1 MWLSVTSRT
10 KVLTSRTKV
19 LLHRCHRVQV
29 RCRTDVGQDF
39 SPAHHGTVSSVLFQ
53 TALAVALV
61 LIGGWNRE
69 ALVARD
75 VHPPPLAIGAPAPDF
90 TLPGIDGKSYSLASF
105 KDHKVLVV
113 IFTAVHCPT
122 AEVYEA
128 RIKSLVTDYTP
139 KDVAFVVIQPN
150 NAKALRLDEMGYTD
164 LGDSLEEMKIRAEHR
179 QFNFP
184 FLYDGETQDVAAKY
198 GPVATPHVYVF
209 DRERRL
215 RYQGRVDSN
224 PREAYAKVPDA
235 RNAIDAVLAGMPAPV
250 QTTPTVGCSIKWL
263 EKEALHNAE
272 MAKIE
277 AEPVPLEKI
286 GADGIKAL
294 RQNATGKTLLVNF
307 WATWCAP
314 CTAEFPELQKIYR
327 MYRKRPFDLVTVSI
341 NYPDEEAGVR
351 KFLDSQH
358 ASSRNL
364 LSGTMDPYELMAAFD
379 PDWNGGVPYSVV
391 IAPGGKVLYKENG
404 TLDVLKARRAVL
416 ASLPDDDYK
425 GQNAYWNSR

>member
-1 MWLSVTSRT
+1 M
-10 KVLTSRTKV
+10 
-19 LLHRCHRVQV
+19 V
-29 RCRTDVGQDF
+29 RL
-39 SPAHHGTVSSVLFQ
+39 A
-53 TALAVALV
+53 ALAACLALALV
-61 LIGGWNRE
+61 WGHNE
-69 ALVARD
+69 VALVARD

-90 TLPGIDGKSYSLASF
+90 ALPGIDGKTYSLASF

-128 RIKSLVTDYTP
+128 RIKTLVTAYTP

-164 LGDSLEEMKIRAEHR
+164 LGDSLEEMKLRAEHR
-179 QFNFP
+179 AVQLP
-184 FLYDGETQDVAAKY
+184 VPLRRRDAGGRRQVRTDRHAARVRVRQPAAAPLPGSRRQQPARGARE
-198 GPVATPHVYVF
+198 GPRRAQR
-209 DRERRL
+209 DRCRP
-215 RYQGRVDSN
+215 GRH
-224 PREAYAKVPDA
+224 
-235 RNAIDAVLAGMPAPV
+235 AVSV

-263 EKEALHNAE
+263 DKEALHNAE
-272 MAKIE
+272 MTKIE
-277 AEPVPLEKI
+277 AEPIPLEKI

-351 KFLDSQH
+351 KFLEGQH

-364 LSGTMDPYELMAAFD
+364 LSGTMDPYELMGAFD
-379 PDWNGGVPYSVV
+379 PGWSGGVPYSVV
-391 IAPGGKVLYKENG
+391 IAPGGQVLYKENG
-404 TLDVLKARRAVL
+404 TIDVLKVRRAILAQPPRRRLQGAERLLEQPVNGLVL
-416 ASLPDDDYK
+416 YCPGLRGA
-425 GQNAYWNSR
+425 